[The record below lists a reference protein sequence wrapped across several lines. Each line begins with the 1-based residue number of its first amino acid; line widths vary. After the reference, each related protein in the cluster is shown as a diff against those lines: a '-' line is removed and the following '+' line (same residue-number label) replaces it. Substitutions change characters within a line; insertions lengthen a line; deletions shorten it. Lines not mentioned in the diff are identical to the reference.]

1 METNK
6 QFKSTGKWMLTLTW
20 VILLIGLTYVFGI
33 FEENKF
39 NPNQNLEGVVNGQF
53 REVVLQ
59 RNAYNHYVANGKING
74 VEVVFMLDTGA
85 TDVAVPAQLARKLG
99 LKPGA
104 AMIVSTANGRAQVH
118 ATRIDFLELGPI
130 QLRNIR
136 AAISPGMNG
145 EEILLG
151 MSVLKQLD
159 FSQSGDQL
167 TLRQY
172 YN

>member
-1 METNK
+1 MEPNK
-6 QFKSTGKWMLTLTW
+6 QFKSTGRWMLTLTW
-20 VILLIGLTYVFGI
+20 VILLVGLTYVFGV

-39 NPNQNLEGVVNGQF
+39 NPNKNPDAKITPQF

-59 RNAYNHYVANGKING
+59 RNAYNHYVSNGKING
-74 VEVVFMLDTGA
+74 VDVVFMLDTGA
-85 TDVAVPAQLARKLG
+85 TDVAIPASLADKLG
-99 LKPGA
+99 LKRGPR
-104 AMIVSTANGRAQVH
+104 MVVSTANGRAQVH
-118 ATRIDFLELGPI
+118 ATRIDFLQLGPI
-130 QLRNIR
+130 ELENIR
-136 AAISPGMNG
+136 AAISPGMGG

-159 FSQSGDQL
+159 FSQSGDLL

>member
-20 VILLIGLTYVFGI
+20 VILLVGLTYVFGV

-39 NPNQNLEGVVNGQF
+39 NPNRNPDGVVTSNF

-59 RNAYNHYVANGKING
+59 RNAYNHYVSNGKING
-74 VEVVFMLDTGA
+74 VDVVFMLDTGA
-85 TDVAVPAQLARKLG
+85 TDVAVPAQLAQKLS

-104 AMIVSTANGRAQVH
+104 PMIVSTANGRAQVR
-118 ATRIDFLELGPI
+118 ATRIDFLQLGPI
-130 QLRNIR
+130 ELENIR
-136 AAISPGMNG
+136 AAISPGMGG

-172 YN
+172 YD